1 MSGLREEV
9 LEAAK
14 SGDAVLLNEILMKLD
29 CTKRISVLAAFERRN
44 TPLILAVQNGNLDSV
59 KVLLKYGADI
69 EGRGYLIYLGE
80 DDPIRR
86 VYRSCTPL
94 FVAAAYGNVEIL
106 KFLVEN
112 GANVNTNNNHDS
124 ISPLM
129 VAIKHQFTDAVSFLI
144 DQGADVNSQ
153 DNSGKT
159 ALHCAVEQNFD
170 ALSCL
175 ITHGADINAV
185 TNEKCT
191 PLMIAC
197 KHNNDRVVNFLLE
210 NGADVA
216 LRDNNGETALHYV
229 WNRSGSSAKILSS
242 LIKYGVDINTRINNP
257 INETHL
263 MNASHCSAVTTVS
276 LLIEH
281 GASVDLQ
288 DQCGNTALHYAVTEK
303 SEETVCALVNAGA
316 SRLCNGRE
324 LTPLLLACNDC
335 YVTMVE
341 CLIKQSGMTKENKI
355 NALELL
361 GASILIECVCK
372 EEFDHGSD
380 IEEGRMYIKRGMI
393 ERFSD
398 PSDPMLKRQM
408 EPVEAYQNRKES
420 QTFEELV
427 QRESDRD
434 EDIIMESLLI
444 RENPW
449 KVPCRTD
456 STNKRCC

>member
-94 FVAAAYGNVEIL
+94 FVAAAYGDVEIL

-112 GANVNTNNNHDS
+112 GANVNTNNNRDS

-159 ALHCAVEQNFD
+159 ALHCAIEQNFD

-229 WNRSGSSAKILSS
+229 WNRSGSSAKI
-242 LIKYGVDINTRINNP
+242 
-257 INETHL
+257 
-263 MNASHCSAVTTVS
+263 
-276 LLIEH
+276 
-281 GASVDLQ
+281 
-288 DQCGNTALHYAVTEK
+288 
-303 SEETVCALVNAGA
+303 
-316 SRLCNGRE
+316 
-324 LTPLLLACNDC
+324 
-335 YVTMVE
+335 
-341 CLIKQSGMTKENKI
+341 
-355 NALELL
+355 
-361 GASILIECVCK
+361 
-372 EEFDHGSD
+372 
-380 IEEGRMYIKRGMI
+380 
-393 ERFSD
+393 
-398 PSDPMLKRQM
+398 
-408 EPVEAYQNRKES
+408 
-420 QTFEELV
+420 
-427 QRESDRD
+427 
-434 EDIIMESLLI
+434 
-444 RENPW
+444 
-449 KVPCRTD
+449 
-456 STNKRCC
+456 